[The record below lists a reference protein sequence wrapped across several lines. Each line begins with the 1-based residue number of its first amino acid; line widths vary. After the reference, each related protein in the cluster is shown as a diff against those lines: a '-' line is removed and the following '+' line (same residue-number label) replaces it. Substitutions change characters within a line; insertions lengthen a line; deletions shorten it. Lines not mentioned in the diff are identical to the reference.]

1 MIEKKNKSQYNK
13 ADFIK
18 KVSKKMNFTQSQ
30 SKEVVDV
37 FLSSIKDIL
46 SEGGSI
52 SFVGFGKFSV
62 INRSAREG
70 RNPST
75 GEKLKISSSR
85 AVKFSSGELL
95 KNSVN
100 I

>member
-1 MIEKKNKSQYNK
+1 MIKKKNKSQYNK

-18 KVSKKMNFTQSQ
+18 TISKKMNFTQSQ
-30 SKEVVDV
+30 SKEMVDI
-37 FLSSIKDIL
+37 FLSSIQDIL
-46 SEGGSI
+46 AKGESI
-52 SFVGFGKFSV
+52 SFVGFGKFCV

-75 GEKLKISSSR
+75 GEKLRISSSK
-85 AVKFSSGELL
+85 AVKFSAGELL

-100 I
+100 L